1 MQACPTDLPLLSE
14 DDFWLDLV
22 VFDYPC
28 ALAFDYHWS
37 NSSDKS
43 ASTGKFEQVK
53 HIFCSRIF
61 KHFLDHDPP

>member
-28 ALAFDYHWS
+28 ALAFDYDWR

-43 ASTGKFEQVK
+43 ASTGKFLASETY
-53 HIFCSRIF
+53 
-61 KHFLDHDPP
+61 FLSKEFEALFGP